1 MDKLAN
7 MGVISSIPL
16 NSAVAAT
23 SVGIV
28 HGNRL
33 LDLCY
38 DEDSQAEADFNIVMT
53 GKGEFVE
60 IQGTAER
67 KPFNKE
73 TVDFLLELAEKG
85 IKELFVVQK
94 AVIDAARRK

>member
-1 MDKLAN
+1 M
-7 MGVISSIPL
+7 
-16 NSAVAAT
+16 
-23 SVGIV
+23 

-60 IQGTAER
+60 IQGTAEK

-85 IKELFVVQK
+85 IRELFTVQK
-94 AVIDAARRK
+94 AVIDAARRR